1 MPNKEPRHV
10 VTEGALALSF
20 DIAHWL
26 LVSNIPGKYSSCV
39 CVDQCCC
46 FGISYMF
53 VVKTDFMASS

>member
-26 LVSNIPGKYSSCV
+26 LVSNIPGIYSSCV
-39 CVDQCCC
+39 CVDKCCC
-46 FGISYMF
+46 FGISYTL
-53 VVKTDFMASS
+53 VVKTDFLASS